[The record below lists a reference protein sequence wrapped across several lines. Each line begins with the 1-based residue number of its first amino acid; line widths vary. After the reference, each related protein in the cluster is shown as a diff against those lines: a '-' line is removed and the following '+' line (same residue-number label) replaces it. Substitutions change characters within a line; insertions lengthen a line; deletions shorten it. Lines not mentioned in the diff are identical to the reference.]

1 MPLRVTTPIPI
12 KALRKP
18 PGIPSLAAADTLTP
32 TSIVLGVDLVMQT
45 QAQWCWAACTQMVA
59 TYLTVPNI
67 KQCELANF
75 LHTQTTCCVTGSTT
89 KCDQPSQFD
98 GIGKVYDHVGIDS
111 RSERKVIFPAQ
122 LLQELQAKRPVEV
135 GWLWDGGGGHVVL
148 IVGMNANGM
157 YQLLDPMFG
166 TRICNYQVIVQA
178 LGMGW
183 WAYSFGVFKKRGN

>member
-12 KALRKP
+12 QARRRTT
-18 PGIPSLAAADTLTP
+18 SALAAADTLTP
-32 TSIVLGVDLVMQT
+32 TSIVLGVDFVRQT
-45 QAQWCWAACTQMVA
+45 QSQWCWAACTQMVA
-59 TYLTVPNI
+59 SYLKVPDL

-75 LHTQTTCCVTGSTT
+75 LHNQTTCCVTGSSTD
-89 KCDQPSQFD
+89 CDQPCQFE
-98 GIGKVYDHVGIDS
+98 GIGLVYDQVGIDS
-111 RSERKVIFPAQ
+111 ISERKIIYPQQ
-122 LLQELQAKRPVEV
+122 LQQELTARRPIEV
-135 GWLWDGGGGHVVL
+135 GWLWNGGGGHVVL

-166 TRICNYQVIVQA
+166 TRICNYQAILLA